1 MKRLLL
7 LRHAK
12 AVTNGAG
19 GDHAR
24 PLAPRGRSAAPL
36 VGRAMRAAGYIPD
49 LVLCSGARRTAET
62 WELVAPELRAKPK
75 GEITEAL
82 YLAPWN
88 AILKRIREVPDSVGT
103 VLVVGHNPGLED
115 CARALLK
122 PAAEGPERKRREAL
136 AEKFSTGALAVLD
149 CGIDSWAALAPRT
162 ATLAAFLKP
171 RDLAD

>member
-12 AVTNGAG
+12 AVTNSTDS
-19 GDHAR
+19 DHAR
-24 PLAPRGRSAAPL
+24 ALAPRGRSAAPL
-36 VGRAMRAAGYIPD
+36 VGRAMRAKGYIPD
-49 LVLCSGARRTAET
+49 LVLCSGARRTTET
-62 WELVAPELRAKPK
+62 WELVAPELKAKPK
-75 GEITEAL
+75 SEITEAL

-88 AILKRIREVPDSVGT
+88 AILKRVREVPDSVGT

-115 CARALLK
+115 CAAALLK
-122 PAAEGPERKRREAL
+122 PAADGPERKRREAM

-149 CGIDSWAALAPRT
+149 CGIDHWSLLAPRT
-162 ATLAAFLKP
+162 AALATFLRP